1 MINRM
6 NVYRFSFLTIA
17 WLLSPFLLKA
27 QADSV
32 TLLFSQ
38 KNLKLIASD
47 FSFTEGCSVD
57 KKGDVF
63 FTDQPN
69 DKIWKYSLDGTLSV
83 FLHQSGRANGTY
95 FDKKGN
101 LITCSDE
108 DGQLWSIRP
117 SGKVKVILNSPAGKQ
132 FNGPND
138 IWIHPNGGMYFTDPY
153 YQRNYWKR
161 TAPDLKTEDVYY
173 LSKGNPEPKM
183 VASGMVK
190 PNGIVGTPDGRYL
203 YVADNRAG
211 KTYRF
216 QIEKNG
222 NLSDKQL
229 MIHRGSDGMTLD
241 EQGNLY
247 LTGEG
252 GVFIYSKEGKLL
264 DQIRIA
270 GNPTNVCFFGKDR
283 NLLFITSRQTVYVL
297 PMGIK
302 GVE

>member
-1 MINRM
+1 M
-6 NVYRFSFLTIA
+6 NVYKFSFLTLTC
-17 WLLSPFLLKA
+17 WLVPFFGKA
-27 QADSV
+27 QAGAV
-32 TLLFSQ
+32 TPLFSQ
-38 KNLKLIASD
+38 EDLKLIASD
-47 FSFTEGCSVD
+47 FRFTEGCSVD
-57 KKGDVF
+57 KNGDVF

-69 DKIWKYSLDGTLSV
+69 DKIWKYSLNGKLSV
-83 FLHQSGRANGTY
+83 FLDQSGRANGTY
-95 FDKKGN
+95 FDRKGN

-108 DGQLWSIRP
+108 HGQLWSISP
-117 SGKVKVILNSPAGKQ
+117 SGKVKIILNSIPGKQ

-153 YQRNYWKR
+153 YQRDYWKR
-161 TAPDLKTEDVYY
+161 TTPDLKTEDVYY
-173 LSKGNPEPKM
+173 LPKGSSKLKM

-222 NLSDKQL
+222 DLVDKQL
-229 MIHRGSDGMTLD
+229 LIDRGSDGMTLD

-252 GVFIYSKEGKLL
+252 GVFIYSKEGKRL
-264 DQIRIA
+264 DQISIA
-270 GNPTNVCFFGKDR
+270 GNPTNVCFFGKER
-283 NLLFITSRQTVYVL
+283 NLLFITARPVVYVL
-297 PMGIK
+297 PMAIK
-302 GVE
+302 GIE

>member
-1 MINRM
+1 MT
-6 NVYRFSFLTIA
+6 VYKFSFLA
-17 WLLSPFLLKA
+17 LACLLAPFLLKA
-27 QADSV
+27 QTSPI
-32 TLLFSQ
+32 TPLFSQ
-38 KNLKLIASD
+38 ENLKLIASD
-47 FSFTEGCSVD
+47 FRFTEGCSVD
-57 KKGDVF
+57 KNGDVF

-69 DKIWKYSLDGTLSV
+69 DKIWKYSLNGELSV
-83 FLHQSGRANGTY
+83 FLGQSGRANGTY

-108 DGQLWSIRP
+108 HGQLWSISP
-117 SGKVKVILNSPAGKQ
+117 SGKVKIILNSTPGKQ

-138 IWIHPNGGMYFTDPY
+138 IWIHPDGGMYFTDPY
-153 YQRNYWKR
+153 YQRDYWKR
-161 TAPDLKTEDVYY
+161 TVPDLKTEDVYY
-173 LSKGNPEPKM
+173 LHKGSYKLKT
-183 VASGMVK
+183 VAGGMVK

-211 KTYRF
+211 KIYRF

-229 MIHRGSDGMTLD
+229 IIDRGSDGMTLD

-252 GVFIYSKEGKLL
+252 GVFIYSKEGKWLA
-264 DQIRIA
+264 QIRIA

-283 NLLFITSRQTVYVL
+283 NLLFITARQAVYVL

>member
-1 MINRM
+1 M
-6 NVYRFSFLTIA
+6 
-17 WLLSPFLLKA
+17 
-27 QADSV
+27 
-32 TLLFSQ
+32 
-38 KNLKLIASD
+38 IASD
-47 FSFTEGCSVD
+47 FSFSEGCSVD
-57 KKGDVF
+57 KNGDVF

-69 DKIWKYSLDGTLSV
+69 NKIWKYSLDGKLSV
-83 FLHQSGRANGTY
+83 FLNQSGRANGTY

-108 DGQLWSIRP
+108 HGQLWSISP
-117 SGKVKVILNSPAGKQ
+117 SGKVKVVLNSPAGKQ

-153 YQRNYWKR
+153 YQRDYWKR
-161 TAPDLKTEDVYY
+161 TTPDLKTEDVYY
-173 LSKGNPEPKM
+173 LSKGNHELKM

-190 PNGIVGTPDGRYL
+190 PNGIVGTPDGKSL

-229 MIHRGSDGMTLD
+229 IIDRGSDGMTLD
-241 EQGNLY
+241 KQGNLY
-247 LTGEG
+247 LTGQG

-264 DQIRIA
+264 DQIRIS

-283 NLLFITSRQTVYVL
+283 NLLFITSRPEVYVL
-297 PMGIK
+297 PMRIK
-302 GVE
+302 GIE